1 MEFTSLQEL
10 YKRLTPALNSKE
22 RELKN
27 MGYTYIKKDDIW
39 EYLKDYKWIRSS
51 NLNLYQMVDD
61 IINIDY
67 RTLEEYIK
75 TKLENR

>member
-10 YKRLTPALNSKE
+10 YDRLTPALNSKE

-27 MGYTYIKKDDIW
+27 MGYSYIKKDDIW